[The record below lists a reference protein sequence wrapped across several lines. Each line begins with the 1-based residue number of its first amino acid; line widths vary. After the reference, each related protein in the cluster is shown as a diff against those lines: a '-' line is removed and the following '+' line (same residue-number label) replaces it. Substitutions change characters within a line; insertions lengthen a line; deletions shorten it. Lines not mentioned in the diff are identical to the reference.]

1 MVTTTTNTTNSRYRT
16 NPGDGYDGVV
26 RVSLGGSYGTGSLLF
41 DGRAVLTA
49 AHLFEGLTGNASVT
63 FETRSGSQTLSAS
76 KTLIHPAYDNTQ
88 NNNDLALVWLT
99 GTAPM
104 SANRYDIYRDKD
116 EIGQS
121 FNLAG
126 YGRTGTGSAG
136 ATSSNAA
143 SPIRLK
149 ADNKF
154 DADASTLKSYLGSGM
169 AWTPLAGSQLVAD
182 FDDGTST
189 RDALGRLI
197 YSADTGRG
205 LDEGLIAQGDSGG
218 PAFISGLLAG
228 VASYTASLSRG
239 RIDPD
244 IDASTN
250 SSFGEIAAWQR
261 VSTYQQWIDQS
272 LQANYPNKPTKPG
285 EVIKDV
291 VEGNSG
297 TSYTY
302 FLLQFTGV
310 RSDANQIISMEYTT
324 RNGTAM
330 AGSDY
335 IAVSGKLNLY
345 PGENQAVIPVEIVG
359 DTVAEPNETFYLDVF
374 NPVGGSFGEGVVKLT
389 AVRTILYDDGVTL

>member
-26 RVSLGGSYGTGSLLF
+26 RVSFGGSYGTGSLLF

-49 AHLFEGLTGNASVT
+49 AHLFEGLTGSASVT
-63 FETRSGSQTLSAS
+63 FETRSGTQILNAS
-76 KTLIHPAYDNTQ
+76 KTLVHPAYDKTH

-99 GTAPM
+99 STAPM

-121 FNLAG
+121 FILAG

-136 ATSSNAA
+136 ATSSSTA

-149 ADNKF
+149 AENKF

-169 AWTPLAGSQLVAD
+169 AWTPLTGSQLVAD
-182 FDDGTST
+182 FDDGTT
-189 RDALGRLI
+189 ARDSLGRLI
-197 YSADTGRG
+197 YQTNTGSG

-228 VASYTASLSRG
+228 VASYTASLFKDSTY
-239 RIDPD
+239 PD
-244 IDASTN
+244 IDARNN

-261 VSTYQQWIDQS
+261 VSSYQQWIDQS

-285 EVIKDV
+285 DVIKDV
-291 VEGNSG
+291 AEGNSG

-310 RSDANQIISMEYTT
+310 RGDANQIISIEYTT

-359 DTVAEPNETFYLDVF
+359 DTVPEPNETFYLDVF

-389 AVRTILYDDGVTL
+389 AVRTILYDDGLTL

>member
-26 RVSLGGSYGTGSLLF
+26 RVSFGGSYGTGSLLF

-49 AHLFEGLTGNASVT
+49 AHLFEGLTGSASVT
-63 FETRSGSQTLSAS
+63 FETRSGTQTLSAS
-76 KTLIHPAYDNTQ
+76 KTLIHPAYDKTH

-99 GTAPM
+99 GMAPM

-121 FNLAG
+121 FILAG

-143 SPIRLK
+143 SPMRLK

-154 DADASTLKSYLGSGM
+154 DADASTLKNYLGSGM
-169 AWTPLAGSQLVAD
+169 AWTPLTGSQLVAD
-182 FDDGTST
+182 FDDGTTT

-197 YSADTGRG
+197 YQTNTGNG
-205 LDEGLIAQGDSGG
+205 IDEGLIAQGDSGG

-228 VASYTASLSRG
+228 VASYTASLFKDSTY
-239 RIDPD
+239 PD
-244 IDASTN
+244 IDARNN

-291 VEGNSG
+291 AEGNSG

-310 RSDANQIISMEYTT
+310 RSDANQIISLEYTT

>member
-1 MVTTTTNTTNSRYRT
+1 
-16 NPGDGYDGVV
+16 
-26 RVSLGGSYGTGSLLF
+26 
-41 DGRAVLTA
+41 
-49 AHLFEGLTGNASVT
+49 
-63 FETRSGSQTLSAS
+63 
-76 KTLIHPAYDNTQ
+76 
-88 NNNDLALVWLT
+88 
-99 GTAPM
+99 M

-121 FNLAG
+121 FTLAG
-126 YGRTGTGSAG
+126 YGKTGTGSAG
-136 ATSSNAA
+136 ATSSNTA

-154 DADASTLKSYLGSGM
+154 DADASTLKSNLGSGM
-169 AWTPLAGSQLVAD
+169 AWTPLTGSQLVAD

-197 YSADTGRG
+197 YRTDTGHG

-239 RIDPD
+239 IINPD

-272 LQANYPNKPTKPG
+272 LRANYPNTPTKPE
-285 EVIKDV
+285 EVIKEV
-291 VEGNSG
+291 TEGNSS
-297 TSYTY
+297 TIHAY
-302 FLLQFTGV
+302 FLIQFTGV
-310 RSDANQIISMEYTT
+310 RSDANQIISMDYTT

-330 AGSDY
+330 SGSDY

-359 DTVAEPNETFYLDVF
+359 DNAAEPNETFYLDVF
-374 NPVGGSFGEGVVKLT
+374 NPVGASFGEGVVKLT
-389 AVRTILYDDGVTL
+389 AVRTILNDDGMTM